1 MQATN
6 LLFLPVLPWYPKN
19 AVARKDDAVQVIYL
33 GTNSGWRSNP
43 NTLLNQVQSMVD
55 YYGGTNYIIVGVA
68 TGHMVRTES
77 ARATMLE
84 YEELASEAFGDHWL
98 NLREYLIANSL
109 SENGLTATAKDTER
123 MSVGLVPWS
132 ILLGSNTEGG
142 TDDVHYNTY
151 GLQSVCNAVYA
162 KGQTLSY

>member
-1 MQATN
+1 MWSDSLGAAIEIAA
-6 LLFLPVLPWYPKN
+6 LN
-19 AVARKDDAVQVIYL
+19 AV
-33 GTNSGWRSNP
+33 
-43 NTLLNQVQSMVD
+43 
-55 YYGGTNYIIVGVA
+55 
-68 TGHMVRTES
+68 
-77 ARATMLE
+77 
-84 YEELASEAFGDHWL
+84 
-98 NLREYLIANSL
+98 
-109 SENGLTATAKDTER
+109 TAKDTER